1 MKLNLNRVSL
11 KVSAGFLKQF
21 PCDPVPQIA
30 FSGRSNV
37 GKSSLINCLL
47 GRKSLAR
54 VSGTP
59 GKTITINFY
68 DVDKQLYLVDL
79 PGYGYAR
86 RSQDS
91 KRVWSTLTDS
101 YFSANPR
108 RDLLKL
114 VVQLVDSRV
123 GPTDDDTMMMQWMLD
138 QEVPFI
144 VVATKT
150 DKLKKKELEEFLR
163 VMRDEYLQGLEIPV
177 IPFSSVSGEGRQHLW
192 DVITR
197 AIGG

>member
-21 PCDPVPQIA
+21 PRDPAPQVA

-68 DVDKQLYLVDL
+68 DVDQKLYLVDL
-79 PGYGYAR
+79 PGYGYAK
-86 RSQDS
+86 RSQDN

-101 YFSANPR
+101 YFVANPK
-108 RDLLKL
+108 RDLIRL
-114 VVQLVDSRV
+114 VIQLVDSRV

-138 QEVPFI
+138 QEIPFV

-150 DKLKKKELEEFLR
+150 DKLKKKELEEFLTQ
-163 VMRDEYLQGLEIPV
+163 MREEYFQGIDIPV
-177 IPFSSVSGEGRQHLW
+177 IPFSSVTGEGRQTLW
-192 DVITR
+192 DTITA
-197 AIGG
+197 AIEK